1 MFNISTKEIGHFDVA
16 VCGGGVAGVGA
27 AVSAARA
34 GANVILIEKSGTLG
48 GTLTE
53 GLMPQLIDNENK
65 GGVVKELYNFLP
77 PQRPNITTFSQKT
90 I

>member
-1 MFNISTKEIGHFDVA
+1 MFNISTNELGHFDVA

-65 GGVVKELYNFLP
+65 GGVVKELYNFLNE
-77 PQRPNITTFSQKT
+77 RNMT
-90 I
+90 IARYG